1 VNPVI
6 VVLAL
11 ALVAVAA
18 YAWRLRQQRPT
29 PSPTTDQVAALRAQL
44 AAYDEAAK
52 LLAARIIYER
62 DVRIAVGIK
71 A

>member
-6 VVLAL
+6 GVLAL
-11 ALVAVAA
+11 ALVALAA
-18 YAWRLRQQRPT
+18 YAWRLRKQRAT
-29 PSPTTDQVAALRAQL
+29 PSPTTDQVTALRAQL